1 MMYLARYVLHK
12 IALRPCK
19 NFSP

>member
-1 MMYLARYVLHK
+1 MYLARYVLHK